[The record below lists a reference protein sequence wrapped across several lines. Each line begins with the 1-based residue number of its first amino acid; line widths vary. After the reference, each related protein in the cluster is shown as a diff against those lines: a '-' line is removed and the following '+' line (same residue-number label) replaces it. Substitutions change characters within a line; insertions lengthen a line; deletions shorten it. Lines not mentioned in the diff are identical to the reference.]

1 MGLDSIWRRVPA
13 KMPERVPGERH
24 VNMSWGRTGAGQ
36 RAKEAS
42 QVDMNGLLEVESA
55 HWSKKTP
62 HQEKQACAEDG
73 ETKEWR
79 EESQG

>member
-24 VNMSWGRTGAGQ
+24 VSMSGGRTGAGQ

-42 QVDMNGLLEVESA
+42 QVDMNGLLEVGSA

-62 HQEKQACAEDG
+62 SPGKTAMC
-73 ETKEWR
+73 
-79 EESQG
+79 